1 LDLVKSLNILALDSA
16 ANACSVAIS
25 VNNNVCAARFE
36 FMERG
41 QAQALAPMV
50 AVVVEEAR
58 QTIPC
63 GFADLDAVAVT
74 VGPGTFTGIRIG
86 LALAQAI
93 ALPLKIPVLGLST
106 FDAIRFGIDQIN
118 SPLMAVIETKRDD
131 FYLQMFDR
139 TGTAMTKAAVL
150 SAAEALSVLP
160 PGPIAAVGDGAGRLG
175 KMLAAKGYSGFHIAA
190 EAPPIAAN
198 FIGLAVERFQLKKF
212 QGPAPI
218 YLKAPSVTVPP
229 NRLA

>member
-1 LDLVKSLNILALDSA
+1 MDLVKSLNILSLDSA

-25 VNNNVCAARFE
+25 VNNNVCAALFE

-160 PGPIAAVGDGAGRLG
+160 AGPIIAVGDGAGRLG
-175 KMLAAKGYSGFHIAA
+175 RMLAAKGYSGFCIAA
-190 EAPPIAAN
+190 EAPPIAEN
-198 FIGLAVERFQLKKF
+198 FIGLAVDRFHLKEF
-212 QGPAPI
+212 EAPTPI
-218 YLKAPSVTVPP
+218 YLKAPSVTVPS
-229 NRLA
+229 NRSA